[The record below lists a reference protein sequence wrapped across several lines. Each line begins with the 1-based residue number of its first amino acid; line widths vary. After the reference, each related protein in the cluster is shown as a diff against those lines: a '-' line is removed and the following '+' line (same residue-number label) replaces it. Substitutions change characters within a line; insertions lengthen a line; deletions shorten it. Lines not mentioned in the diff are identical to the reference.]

1 VIGSNT
7 SPIPIAELAGKVQ
20 HAGRVVGIH
29 FFSPV
34 PAMKLIEIVV
44 ALDTAPETVE
54 VAYRYAEKLG
64 KHPIKTKDR
73 SGFIVNFLLIGQ
85 LMAAMFEEGFATR
98 EDIDDGMRLGA
109 GHPIGPLALADMVG
123 LDVCDAVANSL
134 FEEFKRDEY
143 AAAAAQADDRR
154 GKARA
159 HVRSGFLRIHLG
171 EAARQGNITRG
182 HTHPPGGRT

>member
-34 PAMKLIEIVV
+34 PAMKLMEIVV

-54 VAYRYAEKLG
+54 VPYRYADKLG

-85 LMAAMFEEGFATR
+85 LMAATG
-98 EDIDDGMRLGA
+98 
-109 GHPIGPLALADMVG
+109 
-123 LDVCDAVANSL
+123 CS
-134 FEEFKRDEY
+134 
-143 AAAAAQADDRR
+143 RR
-154 GKARA
+154 A
-159 HVRSGFLRIHLG
+159 S
-171 EAARQGNITRG
+171 
-182 HTHPPGGRT
+182 PPGRTSTTACGSVPDTP